1 MTLVVLL
8 IVATSLF
15 VGLGL
20 ISLQFRTA
28 ERRRLERL
36 VDGTSVPASTREG
49 DDEDSLLTR
58 DDRGVMNRLL
68 ASFAGRTAA
77 DAERNRP
84 IHDRLIRAGYRKPS
98 AVVNYMGSRILL
110 ALLLPM
116 IAVPIVSNM
125 QLSQMRQIAFVLG
138 ASLLGYMFPSYWVTK
153 REQKR
158 QEQIILGLPDA
169 LDLMIVCVEAGLGI
183 NASLARVA
191 NEFALSNPVLSA
203 EFELVTLET
212 RAGKRT
218 TEALRGLA
226 RRTGV
231 SDVSSLVAMLVQTE
245 RFGTNL
251 ADTLRIQADSMR
263 VQRMQRAEEQAQKA
277 PLKMLFPM
285 VIIFVATLLVTIGPG
300 MMQMFQ
306 FFQGDR

>member
-1 MTLVVLL
+1 MTLVLLL

-20 ISLQFRTA
+20 VSLPFRTA

-36 VDGTSVPASTREG
+36 VDGTSVPADTRIG
-49 DDEDSLLTR
+49 DEESLLTR
-58 DDRGVMNRLL
+58 DDRGVMSRLL

-84 IHDRLIRAGYRKPS
+84 VHDRLVRAGYRKPS

-125 QLSQMRQIAFVLG
+125 QLSQLRQVALVLG
-138 ASLLGYMFPSYWVTK
+138 ASLFGYMFPSYWVSK

-218 TEALRGLA
+218 TDALRGLA
-226 RRTGV
+226 HRTGV
-231 SDVSSLVAMLVQTE
+231 GDVSSLVAMLVQTE

-306 FFQGDR
+306 FFNGDK